1 MKYQVVYK
9 CSLCNG
15 LIAYGDPKEMT
26 KEQCVDVIAKVLRD
40 QQFIG
45 NPLYRSALMLP
56 HCCSNNNIGA
66 AYFAGLKE
74 VPDGRYER

>member
-9 CSLCNG
+9 CPLCNG

-26 KEQCVDVIAKVLRD
+26 QEQCVSIIAKVLKD

-45 NPLYRSALMLP
+45 NQFYRSPLMLP
-56 HCCSNNNIGA
+56 HHCANNNIGA

-74 VPDGRYER
+74 VPDGK

>member
-9 CSLCNG
+9 CPLCNT
-15 LIAYGDPKEMT
+15 LIAYCDPKEMT

-45 NPLYRSALMLP
+45 NQFYRSPLMIP
-56 HCCSNNNIGA
+56 HRCADNSIGA

-74 VPDGRYER
+74 VPDGRHER

>member
-1 MKYQVVYK
+1 MKYKVIYK
-9 CSLCNG
+9 CSLCNE

-45 NPLYRSALMLP
+45 SQFYRSPLMLP
-56 HCCSNNNIGA
+56 HRCANNDIGA

-74 VPDGRYER
+74 VPDGR

>member
-1 MKYQVVYK
+1 MKYQAVYK
-9 CSLCNG
+9 CPLCNNF
-15 LIAYGDPKEMT
+15 IAYGDPKEMT

-45 NPLYRSALMLP
+45 NQFYRSPLMIP
-56 HCCSNNNIGA
+56 HRCANNDIGA

-74 VPDGRYER
+74 VPDGR